1 MKNKTLKIALLVLSF
16 TLLMGAAF
24 AMSVSADDTVKPQII
39 SQNVAYEGDFALMY
53 AVDAEDITGSVTL
66 NVYDV
71 YPSETSVA
79 PVFTQTVAE
88 AEDVEGNLNKR
99 AYVFTTAGVAAADMC
114 KQFYIQAV
122 VDETGAKSE
131 ILRYS
136 VAEYLYERLATTGSN
151 APSDDQ
157 ALLYETVIAFG
168 DQAQKVVGK
177 IEDANNR
184 IKNYRFVTT
193 GEGVKLD
200 TYFTT
205 GVYPIG
211 TTLSLTADGSGVGT
225 KWSVTPYNKDSNGAI
240 VAGEQLLNQTSVIV
254 TDETRL
260 HVEYGASSAITY
272 TDGYRDLEDLAA
284 AYDAGTLKWGTN
296 NAADKEYPYYTSGM
310 SLAGTG
316 IGENGNGNGF
326 DKLEDSH
333 GMVMYSDKL
342 TASGYF
348 NFSCW
353 ATKKTYANVPD
364 ATAYEV
370 SFDMKM
376 NTSGDQNDRIVLRV
390 SGSGTLIN
398 NDTYLLQ
405 YNNDGNP
412 ITDLQVQMK
421 GKNSMTFTGVNPF
434 DWFHVRMMFYAN
446 EPNAV
451 YIYINGN
458 TADGEYLRYEVSE
471 FNFANL
477 GNYVR
482 IMGNGSGADSAYL
495 DNIFIGYTTATN
507 PHTN

>member
-24 AMSVSADDTVKPQII
+24 AMSVSADDTEKPQII

-53 AVDAEDITGSVTL
+53 AVDAEGITGSVTL

-88 AEDVEGNLNKR
+88 AEDVEGNLNKH
-99 AYVFTTAGVAAADMC
+99 AYVFTTAGVVAADMC

-177 IEDANNR
+177 IADANNR

-225 KWSVTPYNKDSNGAI
+225 KWSVTPYNKDASGAI

-254 TDETRL
+254 TDANRL
-260 HVEYGASSAITY
+260 HVAYGASSTITY
-272 TDGYRDLEDLAA
+272 TDGYRDLEDLAQY
-284 AYDAGTLKWGTN
+284 YDAGTLKWGASSFNT
-296 NAADKEYPYYTSGM
+296 AGIG
-310 SLAGTG
+310 GTG
-316 IGENGNGNGF
+316 IGTNENGNGF
-326 DKLEDSH
+326 AKLEDSH

-342 TASGYF
+342 ASSSYF
-348 NFSCW
+348 EFN
-353 ATKKTYANVPD
+353 AGVTGKTYDNVPG
-364 ATAYEV
+364 ATAYEI

-376 NTSGDQNDRIVLRV
+376 ETSGEANDRVLLFVRSKDNAV
-390 SGSGTLIN
+390 WNNFNFIQRDNSGN
-398 NDTYLLQ
+398 LL
-405 YNNDGNP
+405 NA
-412 ITDLQVQMK
+412 LQVYDAK
-421 GKNSMTFTGVNPF
+421 TPASVKTFNDVNPSE
-434 DWFHVRMMFYAN
+434 WFHVRMVFYAN
-446 EPNAV
+446 ENNAV

-458 TADGEYLRYEVSE
+458 TAEGEYYK
-471 FNFANL
+471 FDFAKTHAFDQLNNQVRVL
-477 GNYVR
+477 GN
-482 IMGNGSGADSAYL
+482 SSADSAYL

>member
-16 TLLMGAAF
+16 TLLVGAAF

-53 AVDAEDITGSVTL
+53 AVDADGITGSVTL

-88 AEDVEGNLNKR
+88 AEDVEGNLDKR

-177 IEDANNR
+177 IEDADNR

-225 KWSVTPYNKDSNGAI
+225 KWTVTPYTNGT
-240 VAGEQLLNQTSVIV
+240 AGTPLTNQASVTV
-254 TDETRL
+254 SDATRL
-260 HVEYGASSAITY
+260 HVEYGASSTITY
-272 TDGYRDLEDLAA
+272 TDGYKDLENIAPF
-284 AYDAGTLKWGTN
+284 YDKGTIQN
-296 NAADKEYPYYTSGM
+296 NASATNTYGITYYNNSSVAAD
-310 SLAGTG
+310 
-316 IGENGNGNGF
+316 
-326 DKLEDSH
+326 DKISAQNMYSKLDDSH
-333 GMVMYSDKL
+333 GMVIHSDKL
-342 TASGYF
+342 TTLSAIEL
-348 NFSCW
+348 N
-353 ATKKTYANVPD
+353 ANVTGKKYDNVPG
-364 ATAYEV
+364 ATAYEI

-376 NTSGDQNDRIVLRV
+376 QTAGETKEHIQVEIKSANAADPDKFWKRFNFTQYLDGKRLSDLKVFDNSNANANFTFAGADPSDWIHV
-390 SGSGTLIN
+390 SI
-398 NDTYLLQ
+398 
-405 YNNDGNP
+405 
-412 ITDLQVQMK
+412 
-421 GKNSMTFTGVNPF
+421 
-434 DWFHVRMMFYAN
+434 MFYAN
-446 EPNAV
+446 ENNAV

-458 TADGEYLRYEVSE
+458 TAEGEYMKFNNGSDY
-471 FNFANL
+471 NFAKL
-477 GNYVR
+477 SNYIR
-482 IMGNGSGADSAYL
+482 IYGCGSIADSVYL
-495 DNIFIGYTTATN
+495 DNIFMGYTTATN

>member
-16 TLLMGAAF
+16 TLLVGAAF

-53 AVDAEDITGSVTL
+53 AVDAEGITGSVTL

-122 VDETGAKSE
+122 VDETDAKSE

-151 APSDDQ
+151 APSADQ

-177 IEDANNR
+177 IADPNNR

-225 KWSVTPYNKDSNGAI
+225 KWTVTPYTNGT
-240 VAGEQLLNQTSVIV
+240 AGTPLTNQASVIV
-254 TDETRL
+254 SDATRL
-260 HVEYGASSAITY
+260 HVEYGASSTITY
-272 TDGYRDLEDLAA
+272 TDGYRDLEDLAQY
-284 AYDAGTLKWGTN
+284 YDAGTLKNGSSTYKT
-296 NAADKEYPYYTSGM
+296 DGFGSK
-310 SLAGTG
+310 G
-316 IGENGNGNGF
+316 IGGVDFGF
-326 DKLEDSH
+326 TKLEDSH
-333 GMVMYSDKL
+333 GMVMFSDLLNGNNYNTYLQIKN
-342 TASGYF
+342 G
-348 NFSCW
+348 
-353 ATKKTYANVPD
+353 ATGKTYTAVAN
-364 ATAYEV
+364 ATAWEV
-370 SFDMKM
+370 SFDIKM
-376 NTSGDQNDRIVLRV
+376 QTSGDASDRMMIDVRN
-390 SGSGTLIN
+390 GSNFIFSPIN
-398 NDTYLLQ
+398 LHQ
-405 YNNDGNP
+405 YDSAGNP
-412 ITDLQVQMK
+412 QTDLVVQ
-421 GKNSMTFTGVNPF
+421 NSNKADQKKTFAGVNPF
-434 DWFHVRMMFYAN
+434 DWFHISIVFYQN
-446 EPNAV
+446 ETDAAYV
-451 YIYINGN
+451 YINGN
-458 TADGEYLRYEVSE
+458 TAEGEYLKLTHTKGDIFSQ
-471 FNFANL
+471 
-477 GNYVR
+477 
-482 IMGNGSGADSAYL
+482 L
-495 DNIFIGYTTATN
+495 DNIYVRGNGEADTVYIDNIFMGYTTATN